1 MTTQRDEA
9 HEATLELLDFL
20 RRELLLWFGIMVLSF
35 ILLASSIYLYDNVN
49 SVDLSRD
56 YVAVDRAGQYLT
68 PSPLNKPSQL
78 NIDEIEEWISE
89 SLEYCLTFDWQSY
102 GYISSQCNSNIFSLN
117 VVPDEFISR
126 GAHFQKQL
134 KESNIVSTLLDN
146 RTSMSIDIDSANFIK
161 EGVRTYQRGVFQQNQ
176 GWVNVEDTR
185 YIYEFEYVFRI
196 KMVGQ
201 NLDAPIRYQVL
212 VERTSELLRWHGL
225 AMRSVLS
232 LE

>member
-1 MTTQRDEA
+1 MATQRDRA
-9 HEATLELLDFL
+9 HEATLDLLDFL
-20 RRELLLWFGIMVLSF
+20 RRELLLWFGIMMLSF

-68 PSPLNKPSQL
+68 PTPRTKPSQL
-78 NIDEIEEWISE
+78 NIDEIEEWITE

-117 VVPDEFISR
+117 AVPDDFISR

-134 KESNIVSTLLDN
+134 KDSNIVSTLLDN
-146 RTSMSIDIDSANFIK
+146 RTSMSIEIDSASFIK
-161 EGVRTYQRGVFQQNQ
+161 EGVRTYQRGVFQQNL
-176 GWVNVEDTR
+176 GWRNVADTR

-201 NLDAPIRYQVL
+201 SLDAPIRYQVL